1 MEKIYSNKLEDFIE
15 KNKTLSNRQFGF
27 RKGHST
33 EHLVLALTDKIK
45 MMIDKGFICALIS
58 TDFAKAFNSVPRGKL
73 LEKLWAKYKIS
84 DHWLRDYLTNQVQYV
99 SVNGSNSKIK
109 RTLAGVPAGS
119 ILGLPFFTAKTV
131 LFPVKRP
138 T

>member
-73 LEKLWAKYKIS
+73 LEKLWAKYQIS
-84 DHWLRDYLTNQVQYV
+84 DWP
-99 SVNGSNSKIK
+99 
-109 RTLAGVPAGS
+109 LAP
-119 ILGLPFFTAKTV
+119 
-131 LFPVKRP
+131 
-138 T
+138 